1 MNSLDWAVLIGYFGV
16 MVAIGLWSHRRVGD
30 VSDFFTAGG
39 RMPWWLSGISHHM
52 SGYSA
57 VLFTGY
63 AGISYTYGV
72 TSFVTWSFPIAL
84 GIAIGSKL
92 FAPRVNRMR
101 SRLHVAS
108 PLEYLKNRYNLP
120 TQQALAWS
128 GMLLKIVD
136 VGAKWAAI
144 ATLLSVFTG
153 ISLDQGILITGAIT
167 AVYCTIGGLWADAL
181 TELGQFVIQLL
192 AGVSM
197 FVAVVLKLDDKGIG
211 FLGAWDEPAL
221 HGHGKP
227 LVGPYG
233 TVFLLAFLFIKL
245 FEYNGGMLNQAQRY
259 MATSSARQ
267 AERSARLSAALWLV
281 WPAVLFFPMWMSPL
295 LVHAAKPDGSDS
307 YALMTEQLLPHGLLG
322 LVVVGFFS
330 HTMAMCSSDAN
341 AIAAVFTRDVAPVL
355 SRRARA
361 WGTRG
366 ALVAARVT
374 TVVFLGLSMAVA
386 TQVES
391 PAFKDIITV
400 VIKWV
405 AGLMGPIAIPMMLG
419 LLRPF
424 RRSGPTAALTSW
436 ALGLLAFWLVNYPVD
451 AHVDGGVPLQYQVS
465 IPLAVSL
472 VLYVVIGYVRP
483 EDTPERLAVIERVNT
498 DGDGDGAS
506 SAAVPAPAGAG
517 DDVVGTPP
525 S

>member
-16 MVAIGLWSHRRVGD
+16 MVAIGIWSHKRVD
-30 VSDFFTAGG
+30 NVSDFFTAGG
-39 RMPWWLSGISHHM
+39 KMPWWLSGISHHM

-57 VLFTGY
+57 VMFTGY
-63 AGISYTYGV
+63 AGIAYTYGV

-92 FAPRVNRMR
+92 FAPRINRLR

-108 PLEYLKNRYNLP
+108 PLEYLKNRYDLK

-153 ISLDQGILITGAIT
+153 VSLNEGILITGGIT

-192 AGVSM
+192 AGIAM
-197 FVAVVLKLDDKGIG
+197 FVAVVVELGDYGGFFGVWDRPELD
-211 FLGAWDEPAL
+211 
-221 HGHGKP
+221 GHEKP

-259 MATSSARQ
+259 MATPTPRE

-281 WPAVLFFPMWMSPL
+281 WPLVLFFPMWMSPL
-295 LVHAAKPDGSDS
+295 LVESQKPDGSDS

-322 LVVVGFFS
+322 LVIVGFFS

-341 AIAAVFTRDVAPVL
+341 AIAAVFTRDCAPVVWA
-355 SRRARA
+355 RARS
-361 WGTRG
+361 WSERQG
-366 ALVAARVT
+366 LVVARVA
-374 TVVFLGLSMAVA
+374 TVVFLGLSMAAA
-386 TQVES
+386 TQVNS
-391 PAFKDIITV
+391 PTFKDIITV

-405 AGLMGPIAIPMMLG
+405 AGLMGPMAIPMMLG

-424 RRSGPTAALTSW
+424 RRSGPTAALVSW
-436 ALGLLAFWLVNYPVD
+436 SMGLLAFWLVNYPINWNVE
-451 AHVDGGVPLQYQVS
+451 GGVPLQYQVS
-465 IPLAVSL
+465 VPLAVSL
-472 VLYVVIGYVRP
+472 VLYILIGYMKP
-483 EDTPERLAVIERVNT
+483 EDTPERLAIIERINT
-498 DGDGDGAS
+498 DGDGAT
-506 SAAVPAPAGAG
+506 AAVPAPAGAV
-517 DDVVGTPP
+517 DDVVRTTTKD
-525 S
+525 